1 MNHSNHHS
9 DKDDLEQRLHS
20 ELRDYAPEAPDRLW
34 QGIEARLPKRRR
46 PVIVLWWL
54 LIGVAMGL
62 SVGGSVYH
70 FVEGKPLAVQ
80 QSAQEIAKSVERQAI
95 QSETRMPLNATES
108 GEKKETKSNA
118 FSNRANKASG
128 FVKSIPLSLAVLSEK
143 IPYQNQ
149 TSLLVED
156 NPPARLSEKSRS
168 KVVELLPQATFNVEH
183 NRPVSLP
190 FLKII
195 TQPYRKHRWQ
205 FGAVAGPV
213 WLWQPATPANHHTN
227 SLAFAEHSE
236 GPTTGWQV
244 GLSAGIALTPGWQ
257 INLGL
262 WQRSTSEVSSHLA
275 TMRLMDGVCLNPGDP
290 GPKEYEFQYTLNSS
304 GNETAV
310 TVHIAQVDSISK
322 MPTDEP
328 FALHMQTTRRNTDW
342 VLPLAIQRRF
352 GQGRWQG
359 FVQGGG
365 QLLLPVKRDVQVD
378 HFTEACV
385 DLCFATGRIPALTV
399 KERRQASIA
408 WMLGFGAEYRLWKRW
423 TLSTAPTL
431 FGNKGRTGL
440 SIQTGLS
447 LKL

>member
-34 QGIEARLPKRRR
+34 LGIEARLPKRRR
-46 PVIVLWWL
+46 PAIVLWWW
-54 LIGVAMGL
+54 LIGVAT
-62 SVGGSVYH
+62 VGGIVYH
-70 FVEGKPLAVQ
+70 FVEEKPLALQ
-80 QSAQEIAKSVERQAI
+80 QSAQEIAKSVKRQAI
-95 QSETRMPLNATES
+95 QSEARMPLNATEG

-118 FSNRANKASG
+118 FSNSANKASG
-128 FVKSIPLSLAVLSEK
+128 FVKSTPRSLAVLSEK
-143 IPYQNQ
+143 IPYPKN
-149 TSLLVED
+149 TSLIVED
-156 NPPARLSEKSRS
+156 NPPGISPEQSRS
-168 KVVELLPQATFNVEH
+168 ELVELLPQTTFNVEY

-195 TQPYRKHRWQ
+195 TQPCREHRWQ

-227 SLAFAEHSE
+227 ALAFAEHSE
-236 GPTTGWQV
+236 GPATGWQA
-244 GLSAGIALTPGWQ
+244 GLSAGITLTPGWQ
-257 INLGL
+257 LNLSLLQRGTT
-262 WQRSTSEVSSHLA
+262 QRSSHSA

-290 GPKEYEFQYTLNSS
+290 GPKEYEFQYTLHS
-304 GNETAV
+304 GGSETAV

-322 MPTDEP
+322 MPADEP
-328 FALHMQTTRRNTDW
+328 FTLAMQTMRRNTDW
-342 VLPLAIQRRF
+342 VLPLALQHKF
-352 GQGRWQG
+352 GHGRWQG

-365 QLLLPVKRDVQVD
+365 QLLLPGEREVQVD

-408 WMLGFGAEYRLWKRW
+408 WMLGFGAEYRLSMRW
-423 TLSTAPTL
+423 ALFTAPTL

>member
-34 QGIEARLPKRRR
+34 QGIEARLSKRRR
-46 PVIVLWWL
+46 PVIVLWWW
-54 LIGVAMGL
+54 LIGLTMGL

-70 FVEGKPLAVQ
+70 FVGKRSIIPQ
-80 QSAQEIAKSVERQAI
+80 PSRQRIAKSAERQAI
-95 QSETRMPLNATES
+95 QSEARMPLNATES

-118 FSNRANKASG
+118 FSNKANKTSD
-128 FVKSIPLSLAVLSEK
+128 FVKSTPLSLAVLSKK
-143 IPYQNQ
+143 IPYQNN

-156 NPPARLSEKSRS
+156 NPLARLSEKSQS
-168 KVVELLPQATFNVEH
+168 EVVKILPQAAFNVEH
-183 NRPVSLP
+183 KRPVSLP

-195 TQPYRKHRWQ
+195 TQPYREHRWQ
-205 FGAVAGPV
+205 FGAVASPV
-213 WLWQPATPANHHTN
+213 WLWQSATPANHHMN
-227 SLAFAEHSE
+227 ALAFAEHSE
-236 GPTTGWQV
+236 GPATGWQA
-244 GLSAGIALTPGWQ
+244 GLSTGITLTPGWHL
-257 INLGL
+257 NLGL
-262 WQRSTSEVSSHLA
+262 LQRGITQRSSHSA

-290 GPKEYEFQYTLNSS
+290 GPKEYEFQYTLHS
-304 GNETAV
+304 GGSETAV

-322 MPTDEP
+322 MPADEP
-328 FALHMQTTRRNTDW
+328 FTLAMQTMRRNTDW
-342 VLPLAIQRRF
+342 VLPLALQHKFGHGRR
-352 GQGRWQG
+352 QG

-365 QLLLPVKRDVQVD
+365 QLLLPGKREVQVD

-399 KERRQASIA
+399 KERRQISIA
-408 WMLGFGAEYRLWKRW
+408 WMLGFGAEYRLSKRW
-423 TLSTAPTL
+423 TLSTVPTL

>member
-9 DKDDLEQRLHS
+9 DKDDLEQRLRS

-46 PVIVLWWL
+46 PVIVLWWW

-70 FVEGKPLAVQ
+70 FVGKKPLVPR
-80 QSAQEIAKSVERQAI
+80 QSTQEIAKSAERQAV
-95 QSETRMPLNATES
+95 QSKIRVPLNATES
-108 GEKKETKSNA
+108 GEKNATGSNA
-118 FSNRANKASG
+118 SPQRPDKASG
-128 FVKSIPLSLAVLSEK
+128 FVKSTPRSLPVSSKK
-143 IPYQNQ
+143 IPYQNN

-156 NPPARLSEKSRS
+156 NPPCILPEKSRS
-168 KVVELLPQATFNVEH
+168 EAVELLPQAKFNVEH

-195 TQPYRKHRWQ
+195 TQPYREHRWQ
-205 FGAVAGPV
+205 FGVVAGPV
-213 WLWQPATPANHHTN
+213 WLWQAATSADDHTN
-227 SLAFAEHSE
+227 ALAFAEHSE
-236 GPTTGWQV
+236 GPAA
-244 GLSAGIALTPGWQ
+244 GLQAGLFIGITLTPGWQ
-257 INLGL
+257 LNLGL
-262 WQRSTSEVSSHLA
+262 LQRGTTQRSSHSA

-328 FALHMQTTRRNTDW
+328 FALDMQTTRRNTDW

-365 QLLLPVKRDVQVD
+365 QLLLPGKRDVQVD

-399 KERRQASIA
+399 KERRQTSIA
-408 WMLGFGAEYRLWKRW
+408 WMLGFGAEYRFSKRW